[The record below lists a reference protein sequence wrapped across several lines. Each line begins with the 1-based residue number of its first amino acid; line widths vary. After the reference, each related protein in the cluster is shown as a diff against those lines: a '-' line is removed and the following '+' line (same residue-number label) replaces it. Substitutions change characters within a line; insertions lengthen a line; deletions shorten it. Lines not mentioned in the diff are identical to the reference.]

1 MARTFLVCA
10 VVCLAL
16 ALPPPAAAQ
25 ASRTKE
31 YPLDISRQ
39 PLTRALEQLNHQTN
53 LYYAYIP
60 ASAEEERILV
70 GPLKG
75 NYQID
80 KALTELLQ
88 VDRAD
93 LRVDWG

>member
-10 VVCLAL
+10 LVCLAL
-16 ALPPPAAAQ
+16 TLTPPAAAQ

-31 YPLDISRQ
+31 YSLDISRQ
-39 PLTRALEQLNHQTN
+39 ALTRALEQLNQQTG

-60 ASAEEERILV
+60 ASAAEEQMLV

-75 NYQID
+75 DYQID
-80 KALTELLQ
+80 KALTELL
-88 VDRAD
+88 RPTE
-93 LRVDWG
+93 LTFE